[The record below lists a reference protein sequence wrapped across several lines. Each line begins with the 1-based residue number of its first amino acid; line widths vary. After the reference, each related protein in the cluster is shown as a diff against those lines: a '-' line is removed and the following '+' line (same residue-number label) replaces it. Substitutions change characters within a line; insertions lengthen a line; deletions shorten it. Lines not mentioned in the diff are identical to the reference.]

1 MIQYVALFVV
11 ILAVMAAMNGF
22 LFLMLKNLAGQLKEQ
37 VNACFLKQ
45 MEFTDQIYEE
55 KREKLKKLQEEENT
69 FLGRASVRS
78 VKEQVEDKP
87 EIVVTKTTPV
97 PSMAAAAVSDLDV
110 RSGYIN
116 QNLIQDYRYIKEHFT
131 VDTEKAYQQVLAEEQ
146 DQKRVH
152 HGDICRHMYEML
164 DFDTVYRI
172 GLLAVPDQHEILYEI
187 FDDEEDEVLRTYV
200 AQHPNFLIVEF
211 RDYLK
216 MEADL
221 CQDQIQIQAA
231 DEAFL
236 KEHPEADAS
245 VDESLGEGIRVFRG
259 SHMYDY
265 SI

>member
-1 MIQYVALFVV
+1 MLQYVALFIV

-22 LFLMLKNLAGQLKEQ
+22 LFLMIRGLARQLKEQ
-37 VNACFLKQ
+37 VNTCFLRQ
-45 MEFTDQIYEE
+45 LEFTDQIYEE
-55 KREKLKKLQEEENT
+55 KREKLMQLKAEEDT
-69 FLGRASVRS
+69 FLGRASVGQ
-78 VKEQVEDKP
+78 VKEQLEEREEKTVKTEEKP
-87 EIVVTKTTPV
+87 TPV
-97 PSMAAAAVSDLDV
+97 LLPSAARLD
-110 RSGYIN
+110 RQAGYIN
-116 QNLIQDYRYIKEHFT
+116 PSLIEDYRYIKEHFK
-131 VDTEKAYQQVLAEEQ
+131 VNTEEAYQSILKEQ
-146 DQKRVH
+146 PDQERIH
-152 HGDICRHMYEML
+152 HGDICRHMYEIL

-221 CQDQIQIQAA
+221 YQDRVTIQSA
-231 DEAFL
+231 DEEFL
-236 KEHPEADAS
+236 KAHPEADAS
-245 VDESLGEGIRVFRG
+245 VDENLGEGIKVFRG